1 MRARR
6 AAERAEK
13 AQNAEER
20 RAKVLDGVAS
30 LDEAESREMNS
41 ALPNADGVLDVERL
55 INLLMIACR
64 VEGGVHEWLHQS
76 CDDRQDRILAELIEE
91 QEFAREVMAE
101 AKRYERTIRLMR
113 QRLDEVDPE
122 GPFGPK
128 EFVSVLLKKWESE

>member
-13 AQNAEER
+13 AQNAEVR
-20 RAKVLDGVAS
+20 RAKVLAGVAP
-30 LDEAESREMNS
+30 LDEAESRELNR
-41 ALPNADGVLDVERL
+41 ALPDADGVFDLERL
-55 INLLMIACR
+55 VNLLMIACR

-76 CDDRQDRILAELIEE
+76 CDDRQDRVLAELIEE

-113 QRLDEVDPE
+113 ERLEEVDPD

-128 EFVSVLLKKWESE
+128 QLVSILLKKWESE